1 MLKKWKEWKYPRIGD
16 QLNNC
21 TSDDKDTKDVHFRR
35 VFTDLD
41 ISSQYT
47 GQ

>member
-41 ISSQYT
+41 I
-47 GQ
+47 